1 MVILISRNFWWKNKY
16 LFLEI
21 FNNYLGI
28 IRFIRAILQ
37 YVENKLKAYNND
49 LTRCLF
55 CVCKCCLW
63 CLEKFMRFIN
73 RNAYIMCAIKST
85 NFCVSAKDAFSL
97 LMRNIVRVLVLNN
110 VWVWVLLFICKLMLS
125 SDRSGTRN
133 LSTIGFLNC
142 HGQMGLKQIEQVF
155 FSFLTKYLL

>member
-1 MVILISRNFWWKNKY
+1 MKLITKFFFHTNTTTGVFSKWYWTYHKKDVPAFTLGTSLCNALTYHLGTIAFGS
-16 LFLEI
+16 LI
-21 FNNYLGI
+21 IGI

-110 VWVWVLLFICKLMLS
+110 V
-125 SDRSGTRN
+125 
-133 LSTIGFLNC
+133 
-142 HGQMGLKQIEQVF
+142 
-155 FSFLTKYLL
+155 

>member
-1 MVILISRNFWWKNKY
+1 MY
-16 LFLEI
+16 LFHKI

-110 VWVWVLLFICKLMLS
+110 VSMFVCTNTRKQDFRILRLVQPTKNKQAKKVAI
-125 SDRSGTRN
+125 GT
-133 LSTIGFLNC
+133 FP
-142 HGQMGLKQIEQVF
+142 GQFGTYSKI
-155 FSFLTKYLL
+155 

>member
-1 MVILISRNFWWKNKY
+1 MKKNYSVLIPG
-16 LFLEI
+16 I
-21 FNNYLGI
+21 FQVTGVFSKWYWTYHKKDVPTFTLVTSLCNALTYHLGTIAFGSLIIGI

-110 VWVWVLLFICKLMLS
+110 V
-125 SDRSGTRN
+125 
-133 LSTIGFLNC
+133 
-142 HGQMGLKQIEQVF
+142 
-155 FSFLTKYLL
+155 

>member
-110 VWVWVLLFICKLMLS
+110 V
-125 SDRSGTRN
+125 
-133 LSTIGFLNC
+133 STLKPRYNEPRYSEFCNIVNKTQLPFWGF
-142 HGQMGLKQIEQVF
+142 
-155 FSFLTKYLL
+155 TKYITFDIVNYSI